1 MYNVLINTEIQN
13 ELLLAI
19 ENIFDKLSKENFNIL
34 DIELKDDI
42 NKIVSEA
49 ILNVLIIHT
58 KAILE
63 SLELKDITYK
73 QIEKMDSKEIND
85 LFDSFAGEYFKKLYG
100 YGMVGAVF
108 GINLWIPIIWAII
121 EYIRGKKNLN

>member
-1 MYNVLINTEIQN
+1 MLTKDIKEVMYNVLINTEIQN

-73 QIEKMDSKEIND
+73 QIEKMDSKEI
-85 LFDSFAGEYFKKLYG
+85 YG